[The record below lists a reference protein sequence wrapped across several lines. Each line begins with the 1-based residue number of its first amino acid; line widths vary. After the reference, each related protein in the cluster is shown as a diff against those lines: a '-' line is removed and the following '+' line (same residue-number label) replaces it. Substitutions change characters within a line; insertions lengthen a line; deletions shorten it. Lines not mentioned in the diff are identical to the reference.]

1 MGAAAAP
8 IAMGGQIA
16 SMGLS
21 AYGKYVGGKG
31 TQAADEYK
39 AASLERS
46 AQYGRLKASET
57 SAQLLEHTNETLGN
71 IDAIRVAAHT
81 DPTSPT
87 GAAVSDTQE
96 YLGARARS
104 IAVLNIQSQ
113 VDQEEADAEYLRKA
127 GRFAFQ
133 MGELGAA
140 ASLFGG
146 FAKGDAGN
154 FGVGASKG

>member
-1 MGAAAAP
+1 MGASAAP

-31 TQAADEYK
+31 TQAADEYRRPRRF
-39 AASLERS
+39 ERS
-46 AQYGRLKASET
+46 AQYGRLKAVQT
-57 SAQLLEHTNETLGN
+57 SGQMLEHENKTLGN
-71 IDAIRVAAHT
+71 IDAIRAAAHT

-96 YLGARARS
+96 YFGSRARS
-104 IAVLNIQSQ
+104 IAVLNIQAQ
-113 VDQEEADAEYLRKA
+113 TDQEEADAEYLRKA
-127 GRFAFQ
+127 GKFAFQ

-146 FAKGDAGN
+146 FAKTDPGS
-154 FGVGASKG
+154 FGAPKG